1 MSVRR
6 PASVRLGSGSGLR
19 ALSVAIALTAGW
31 GRGGTAAAAD
41 TTPPP
46 VRSGNSHSVTSAGAG
61 PAVDPATT
69 PGGNEPVS
77 DATARLQVSERPWAV
92 GVAADR
98 QEAALKHLQEG
109 NGLLKESLFV
119 AAAKVYRQALTEWDH
134 PGIHYNLALAL
145 PNLDQPVEVYQHL
158 EAAIRFGADPLDP
171 EKLEHAKSYL
181 RIIEKQVASID
192 VRCDVEGAEVT
203 LDGQPLFR
211 APGHH
216 QGLLRAGTHT
226 ITASKAGFTTT
237 SRTEYLAYDKRTTV
251 NLKLYTA
258 GDLIEYRRRYP
269 IWQPVAVAALG
280 GALLVTGVVFS
291 VQSGNN
297 FDAYDK
303 SAFNVCS
310 MGTVAG
316 VPGCAPSDP
325 SYPALKRLKDR
336 GESYQR
342 LATVSYIAGGAIAAA
357 GVLFLVLD
365 RSTPYRVDP
374 EGERRDLAS
383 IWPSLW
389 PSLSPVLGP
398 GMTGL
403 VGTGRF

>member
-1 MSVRR
+1 
-6 PASVRLGSGSGLR
+6 LR
-19 ALSVAIALTAGW
+19 ALSVAIAMTAVVTGVVPGPG
-31 GRGGTAAAAD
+31 GRASLAAAAE
-41 TTPPP
+41 TAPPP
-46 VRSGNSHSVTSAGAG
+46 VKSGHSAAGAG
-61 PAVDPATT
+61 PAVDPSTT

-145 PNLDQPVEVYQHL
+145 LNLDQPVEVYQHL

-192 VRCDVEGAEVT
+192 VRCDIEGAEVT

-216 QGLLRAGTHT
+216 QGLVRAGTHT

-269 IWQPVAVAALG
+269 IWRPAAVAALG

-291 VQSGNN
+291 VQSRNN
-297 FDAYDK
+297 FDAYDN
-303 SAFNVCS
+303 SALNVCRV
-310 MGTVAG
+310 GTAG
-316 VPGCAPSDP
+316 VPGCAPDDP
-325 SYPALKRLKDR
+325 NYPALKRLKDR
-336 GESYQR
+336 GDSYQR

-365 RSTPYRVDP
+365 RSVPYRVDP

-383 IWPSLW
+383 TW
-389 PSLSPVLGP
+389 PSLSPILGP
-398 GMTGL
+398 GLAGL
-403 VGTGRF
+403 VSTGRF

>member
-1 MSVRR
+1 MSVRC
-6 PASVRLGSGSGLR
+6 VRLGSGRGLR
-19 ALSVAIALTAGW
+19 ALGVAITVTALVGRAG
-31 GRGGTAAAAD
+31 TSTAAD

-46 VRSGNSHSVTSAGAG
+46 VKAGNSMASTGAG

-145 PNLDQPVEVYQHL
+145 LNLDQPVEVYQHL
-158 EAAIRFGADPLDP
+158 QAAIRFGADPLDP

-226 ITASKAGFTTT
+226 ITASKAGFNTT

-269 IWQPVAVAALG
+269 IWQPAAVAALG
-280 GALLVTGVVFS
+280 GALLVTGVLFT
-291 VQSGNN
+291 VQARNN
-297 FDAYDK
+297 FDAFDK
-303 SAFNVCS
+303 SASNVCANS
-310 MGTVAG
+310 AVAG
-316 VPGCAPSDP
+316 CAKTDP
-325 SYPALKRLKDR
+325 NYPALDHLRQR
-336 GESYQR
+336 GDSYQK
-342 LATVSYIAGGAIAAA
+342 LATASYIAGGIIATA
-357 GVLFLVLD
+357 GVLLVVLD
-365 RSTPYRVDP
+365 RSIPYRVDP
-374 EGERRDLAS
+374 EGERQVAAGSSAWLAS
-383 IWPSLW
+383 R
-389 PSLSPVLGP
+389 LGP
-398 GMTGL
+398 LLGNGTIGL
-403 VGTGRF
+403 SGSGRF